1 LRPSETGCAA
11 GRRESLPCAKG
22 GTLKTKNV
30 NTSAAEI
37 HTEAAAG
44 HFFAAQGFFLRGPLL
59 GEKLEVLSKKLGTA
73 FKDGAASER
82 DRYFQALSA
91 LGEFLQGF
99 NGTNDYAFRLADL
112 AFALRDLD
120 KGIIHP
126 LFESEARPGSP
137 FDSEEVWRA
146 RMVVALGIE
155 SLLLMQTG
163 ETKEEVI
170 ASVNMKYR
178 DLNGLVRRRGSK
190 FTTSAAEWHLK
201 FVNGEAPTPET
212 AKVWA
217 NCKRYLDEY
226 RGNLSDPAAIRDFLL
241 KTAHE
246 AFREAEKTAVKRKSQ
261 K

>member
-120 KGIIHP
+120 KGSGTWMNIAETYQTP
-126 LFESEARPGSP
+126 LQYVTSSSRPHTKHFER
-137 FDSEEVWRA
+137 
-146 RMVVALGIE
+146 L
-155 SLLLMQTG
+155 
-163 ETKEEVI
+163 
-170 ASVNMKYR
+170 
-178 DLNGLVRRRGSK
+178 RRLR
-190 FTTSAAEWHLK
+190 
-201 FVNGEAPTPET
+201 
-212 AKVWA
+212 
-217 NCKRYLDEY
+217 
-226 RGNLSDPAAIRDFLL
+226 
-241 KTAHE
+241 
-246 AFREAEKTAVKRKSQ
+246 
-261 K
+261 

>member
-1 LRPSETGCAA
+1 
-11 GRRESLPCAKG
+11 
-22 GTLKTKNV
+22 LKTKNV

-44 HFFAAQGFFLRGPLL
+44 PFFAAQGFFLRGPLL

-155 SLLLMQTG
+155 SLLLM
-163 ETKEEVI
+163 
-170 ASVNMKYR
+170 KYR
-178 DLNGLVRRRGSK
+178 DLDGLVRRRGSK